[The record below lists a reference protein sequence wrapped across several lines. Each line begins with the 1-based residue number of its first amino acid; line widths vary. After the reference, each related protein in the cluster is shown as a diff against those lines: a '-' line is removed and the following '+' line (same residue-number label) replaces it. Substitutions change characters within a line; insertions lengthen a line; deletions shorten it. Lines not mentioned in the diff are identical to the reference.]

1 MDRKHRRV
9 AGSRNKRKVMTMTSQ
24 KEIKDYV
31 AKVLKGSGADR
42 YLREVLGAL
51 DEHLADALKEG
62 NATAAEMFAVS
73 MLLVEDRLGK
83 R

>member
-1 MDRKHRRV
+1 
-9 AGSRNKRKVMTMTSQ
+9 MTSQ

-31 AKVLKGSGADR
+31 AKVLKASGANR

-51 DEHLADALKEG
+51 DEHLGDALKDG
-62 NATAAEMFAVS
+62 NATAAEMFATA
-73 MLLVEDRLGK
+73 MLLVEDRLDK